1 MISIDVQTD
10 VAHDL
15 LGFSAH
21 FDEAEAG
28 EHVVGYASELIIPG
42 KGKMGVRIFLCYIL
56 GLLTSRLGSRNS
68 RHDTKFLF
76 LILLVP
82 YL

>member
-42 KGKMGVRIFLCYIL
+42 
-56 GLLTSRLGSRNS
+56 
-68 RHDTKFLF
+68 
-76 LILLVP
+76 
-82 YL
+82 